1 MTGRTLLALF
11 ASLLLATDGAAS
23 DHPDGCS
30 RAEIAKG
37 SRQDRWIDVGG
48 VRRTFILDVPETIE
62 PRRAVPLILDFHGF
76 GHSAEGVWRVSGF
89 RELGVRERFITV
101 YPQGLD
107 VRMLGREGPGWD
119 IFVLEGNREI
129 AFVARLLD
137 VLENEYCIDRSRV
150 FATGF
155 SNGAFLSHLLGCALA
170 DRIAAIAPVSGG
182 APDLA
187 CKPSRP
193 VSAIVYHGRDDQI
206 VPVDRGRRLFQEWKK
221 LDACPGMRPRSDSEA
236 CERAVD
242 CAGGVGVEYCEF
254 DGAHR
259 WPPQATGR
267 IWEFFA
273 THPLTP

>member
-1 MTGRTLLALF
+1 MIRRTLLP
-11 ASLLLATDGAAS
+11 LLVLLPLAAEVSAA
-23 DHPDGCS
+23 DHPGGCA
-30 RAEIAKG
+30 RAQIVHG
-37 SRQDRWIDVGG
+37 SRQERSIDVGG
-48 VRRTFILDVPETIE
+48 VARTFILDVPETIQ

-76 GHSAEGVWRVSGF
+76 GHSAAGVWRVSGF

-101 YPQGLD
+101 YPQGLE
-107 VRMLGREGPGWD
+107 VQMLGRQGAGWD
-119 IFVLEGNREI
+119 VFVLDGNREL
-129 AFVARLLD
+129 AFVSRLLD
-137 VLENEYCIDRSRV
+137 LLENEYCIDRSRV

-182 APDLA
+182 APDLT

-193 VSAIVYHGRDDQI
+193 VSAIVYHGRDDRI
-206 VPVDRGRRLFQEWKK
+206 VPVDRGRRLFQEWKR
-221 LDACPGMRPRSDSEA
+221 LDACPGVRPRSDGEA

-254 DGAHR
+254 DGEHR